1 MFSTHARPAAI
12 RGFLLFYI
20 YFWLNVKLSHQSVKC
35 FRYMYVYLRRKVHVE
50 NVTINR
56 ICLWFTWNICKM
68 CQLISH
74 VGLWLW
80 VNYEYGLFV
89 YALGSLFL
97 VPHNFFFWFWGSDIL
112 IAKSV
117 RGKKTV
123 GGLVLW
129 SIAGQPNP
137 QVPSTDAMS
146 RPLTSSGDIC
156 AFSACIF

>member
-12 RGFLLFYI
+12 RGFLLFCI

-56 ICLWFTWNICKM
+56 ICLWFTKNICKM

-97 VPHNFFFWFWGSDIL
+97 VPHSFFF
-112 IAKSV
+112 
-117 RGKKTV
+117 
-123 GGLVLW
+123 LVLGVW
-129 SIAGQPNP
+129 HFNCQICQREKNSWRSCLVVNCWPTES
-137 QVPSTDAMS
+137 PSTKYWRHVPTIDVI
-146 RPLTSSGDIC
+146 RRHLC
-156 AFSACIF
+156 F